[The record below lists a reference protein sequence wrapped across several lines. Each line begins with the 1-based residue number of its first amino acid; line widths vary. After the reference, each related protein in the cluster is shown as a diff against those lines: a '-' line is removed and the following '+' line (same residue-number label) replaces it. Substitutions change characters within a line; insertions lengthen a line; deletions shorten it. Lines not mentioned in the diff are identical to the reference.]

1 MNSNTAKLIEVKER
15 EEKNIADYPITN
27 KVAKCHLHKL
37 IIIMQLSPEGEV
49 NSGVVIYRDS
59 KHRGIYLA
67 LSTDPEGDSCFSI
80 YQISWIKMKKSNFF
94 VNLKRHL
101 EGSFFYNL
109 QTFRGFFKCVFTILL
124 QIQQENSFLSTSKHR
139 QADVSSFLGICLN
152 DCFIYLS
159 NFVFRKS
166 LETRRHLAFGRK
178 TVNSQG
184 YSELRNAQKLL
195 FTDLVN
201 TKKNY
206 IKRTRSRV
214 CFCIRSCV

>member
-101 EGSFFYNL
+101 EGSFF
-109 QTFRGFFKCVFTILL
+109 FTIYKHFGDF
-124 QIQQENSFLSTSKHR
+124 SSAFLRFCCKFSKKIVFYLPANTER
-139 QADVSSFLGICLN
+139 LTLVAFLV
-152 DCFIYLS
+152 
-159 NFVFRKS
+159 FV
-166 LETRRHLAFGRK
+166 
-178 TVNSQG
+178 
-184 YSELRNAQKLL
+184 
-195 FTDLVN
+195 
-201 TKKNY
+201 
-206 IKRTRSRV
+206 
-214 CFCIRSCV
+214 

>member
-59 KHRGIYLA
+59 KHRGIYPA

-101 EGSFFYNL
+101 EGSFFL
-109 QTFRGFFKCVFTILL
+109 QFTNISGIF
-124 QIQQENSFLSTSKHR
+124 QVRFYDFVANS
-139 QADVSSFLGICLN
+139 A
-152 DCFIYLS
+152 
-159 NFVFRKS
+159 RK
-166 LETRRHLAFGRK
+166 
-178 TVNSQG
+178 
-184 YSELRNAQKLL
+184 
-195 FTDLVN
+195 
-201 TKKNY
+201 
-206 IKRTRSRV
+206 
-214 CFCIRSCV
+214 